1 MKKNIIGIIL
11 QKRWKKYLKHNFN
24 MLEFLL
30 IQIHKKKQIIKFV
43 ISGGTAFSVDL
54 LLLFFLTDILKIWYI
69 YSASM
74 AFIVAFF
81 ISFYLQKLWTFR
93 DSNKKVYKQMFI
105 FFFTG
110 TANVMVNAGGMYVI
124 VDKLGIKYLFAQT
137 IMTALLSVCSFLIYR
152 FIVFKKHQIEQG
164 EKTEGIKILIAT
176 GIFPP
181 DIGGPAAM
189 IEELICSLVNNN
201 FKLRVITYA
210 ETGGRSELNYGDKTV
225 NVYKINRNR
234 NIFFKYFFYL
244 RRLLQLA
251 KWADVI
257 YVTDIYSAGYSA
269 YLAKKILD
277 KKYIIRFAGDSAWET
292 AVSNNW
298 TNDYIVDFQKKV
310 YDGKIEKIKNKRK
323 KILINADKVI
333 AVSNFM
339 ANIAKE
345 IGVKEDKIKMIYN
358 SVDFMDKLE
367 VNQNEV
373 DDIKF
378 KYGGNARF
386 DLPKTRRAKIIV
398 TSCRLTIW
406 KGVDGIIKILPE
418 LMKKIGNVNFLVLG
432 DGPELEN
439 LNRLAKEYNV
449 SKNVHF
455 LGRIK
460 HEETIKYFKAADLYI
475 LNSNYE
481 GLSHALLD
489 VMKREVPIIATNA
502 GGNPELIED
511 GKDGLLINYN
521 NGEELL
527 NASVKILTNEQLA
540 KDLFMSAKV
549 KVKRFNWDN
558 TVDETVKLLREYSL
572 L

>member
-1 MKKNIIGIIL
+1 M
-11 QKRWKKYLKHNFN
+11 F
-24 MLEFLL
+24 EFLL
-30 IQIHKKKQIIKFV
+30 IQIHKKKQIIKFI

-93 DSNKKVYKQMFI
+93 DSNKKVYKQMLI
-105 FFFTG
+105 FFFSG

-124 VDKLGIKYLFAQT
+124 VDKLGIKYLFAQM
-137 IMTALLSVCSFLIYR
+137 IMTALLSTCSFLIYR
-152 FIVFKKHQIEQG
+152 FIVFKKHQTEQR
-164 EKTEGIKILIAT
+164 EKIEGIKILIAT

-181 DIGGPAAM
+181 DLGGPAAM
-189 IEELICSLVNNN
+189 IKELIGSLVNNR
-201 FKLRVITYA
+201 FKLKVITYA
-210 ETGGRSELNYGDKTV
+210 ETGERNKLNYGDKTV
-225 NVYKINRNR
+225 SVDKINRNR
-234 NIFFKYFFYL
+234 NIFLKYFFYL

-257 YVTDIYSAGYSA
+257 YVTDIYSVGYSA
-269 YLAKKILD
+269 YLAKRILG
-277 KKYIIRFAGDSAWET
+277 KKYVIRFAGDSAWET

-298 TNDYIVDFQKKV
+298 TNDYIADFQKKV
-310 YDGKIEKIKNKRK
+310 YDSRIEKIKNKRK
-323 KILINADKVI
+323 KILVNADKVI

-358 SVDFMDKLE
+358 SVDFIDKLE
-367 VNQNEV
+367 VNQNEA

-378 KYGGNARF
+378 KYGSN
-386 DLPKTRRAKIIV
+386 AKIII

-418 LMKKIGNVNFLVLG
+418 LIKKIGNVNFLVLG

-439 LNRLAKEYNV
+439 LKKLAEEYDI
-449 SKNVHF
+449 SENVHF
-455 LGRIK
+455 LGRVK
-460 HEETIKYFKAADLYI
+460 HEETMKYFKAADLYI

-489 VMKREVPIIATNA
+489 VMKCEVPIIATNA

-540 KDLFMSAKV
+540 KDLSMSAKG
-549 KVKRFNWDN
+549 KVKIFNWDN
-558 TVDETVKLLREYSL
+558 TVDETVKLLREYSRL
-572 L
+572 

>member
-1 MKKNIIGIIL
+1 
-11 QKRWKKYLKHNFN
+11 

-30 IQIHKKKQIIKFV
+30 IQIHKKKQLIKFA

-54 LLLFFLTDILKIWYI
+54 LLLFLLTDIFKIWYI

-81 ISFYLQKLWTFR
+81 VSFYLQKFWTFR
-93 DSNKKVYKQMFI
+93 DKNKKVYKQMLV

-110 TANVMVNAGGMYVI
+110 AANVMVNAGGMYLI

-137 IMTALLSVCSFLIYR
+137 IMTALLSICSFLIYR
-152 FIVFKKHQIEQG
+152 FIVFKKHKAEQRKKSG
-164 EKTEGIKILIAT
+164 GIKILIAT

-189 IEELICSLVNNN
+189 IEELIGSLVDNK
-201 FKLRVITYA
+201 FKLKVITYA
-210 ETGGRSELNYGDKTV
+210 ETGERGKLSYGDKTIKI
-225 NVYKINRNR
+225 YKINRNR
-234 NIFFKYFFYL
+234 NMFIKYFFYL

-257 YVTDIYSAGYSA
+257 YATDIYSVGYSA
-269 YLAKKILD
+269 YLAKKIMG

-310 YDGKIEKIKNKRK
+310 YDEKIEKLKNKRK
-323 KILINADKVI
+323 KILFNADKVI
-333 AVSNFM
+333 AVSRF
-339 ANIAKE
+339 IADLAE
-345 IGVKEDKIKMIYN
+345 IIGVKKDKIRVIYN
-358 SVDFMDKLE
+358 SADFMDRLE
-367 VNQNEV
+367 VSQDEI

-378 KYGGNARF
+378 KYGNN
-386 DLPKTRRAKIIV
+386 AKIVIF
-398 TSCRLTIW
+398 SGRLTAW

-418 LMKKIGNVNFLVLG
+418 LIKKVGKINFLVLG
-432 DGPELEN
+432 DGPEMEN
-439 LNRLAKEYNV
+439 LKKLAKDYNV
-449 SKNVHF
+449 SENVHF
-455 LGRIK
+455 LGRVK
-460 HEETIKYFKAADLYI
+460 REETKKYFAAADLYI

-489 VMKREVPIIATNA
+489 VMKCGAPIITTTV

-521 NGEELL
+521 NKEELL

-540 KDLFMSAKV
+540 KDLSMNAKE
-549 KVKRFNWDN
+549 KVKRFNLDN
-558 TVDETVKLLREYSL
+558 TVNETVDVLKNYA
-572 L
+572 

>member
-1 MKKNIIGIIL
+1 
-11 QKRWKKYLKHNFN
+11 
-24 MLEFLL
+24 MLEFFL
-30 IQIHKKKQIIKFV
+30 IQIHKRKQFIKFA

-54 LLLFFLTDILKIWYI
+54 LLLFFFTDILKIWYI

-74 AFIVAFF
+74 AFVAAFF
-81 ISFYLQKLWTFR
+81 ISFYLQKFWTFR
-93 DSNKKVYKQMFI
+93 DRSKKVYKQMVI
-105 FFFTG
+105 FFFSG

-124 VDKLGIKYLFAQT
+124 VDKLGVKYLFAQT
-137 IMTALLSVCSFLIYR
+137 IMTALLSICSFLIYR
-152 FIVFKKHQIEQG
+152 FIVFKKHKAEERR
-164 EKTEGIKILIAT
+164 EKTGEVKILIAT

-189 IEELICSLVNNN
+189 IEELIGSLANNK
-201 FKLRVITYA
+201 FKLKVITYA
-210 ETGGRSELNYGDKTV
+210 ETGERGKLNYGNETV
-225 NVYKINRNR
+225 NIYKINRNR

-251 KWADVI
+251 KWADVV
-257 YVTDIYSAGYSA
+257 YATDIYSVGYCA
-269 YLAKKILD
+269 YLAKKILR

-310 YDGKIEKIKNKRK
+310 YGGKIEKLKNKRK
-323 KILINADKVI
+323 KILLNADKVI
-333 AVSNFM
+333 AVSRFM
-339 ANIAKE
+339 SDLAQM
-345 IGVKEDKIKMIYN
+345 IGVKKDKIKIIYN
-358 SVDFMDKLE
+358 STDFMDKLE

-373 DDIKF
+373 DDIRF
-378 KYGGNARF
+378 KHGSNS
-386 DLPKTRRAKIIV
+386 KIII

-406 KGVDGIIKILPE
+406 KGVDGIIKILPG
-418 LMKKIGNVNFLVLG
+418 LIKKIGNINFLVLG
-432 DGPELEN
+432 DGPEMEILK
-439 LNRLAKEYNV
+439 RLAKQYNV
-449 SKNVHF
+449 SGNVNF
-455 LGRIK
+455 LGRVK

-489 VMKREVPIIATNA
+489 VMKSGVPIIATNA

-521 NGEELL
+521 NREELL
-527 NASVKILTNEQLA
+527 NASVKILIDKQLA
-540 KDLFMSAKV
+540 EELSKNAKE

-558 TVDETVKLLREYSL
+558 TVNETVSILKNYA
-572 L
+572 